1 MKYCKEYIG
10 LFLLVVAV
18 VIAGPFIDAIHDFSA
33 VTGTAAAAAGLDGK
47 NRREGF
53 AADRIPSGEYPRE
66 VDEPL
71 LYPAYPKKGAG
82 YGVVLRENDSVNNS
96 KLYPVAANLGNYDQA
111 TNNVRNWVT
120 PDNGSCRPAGMCGA
134 LYESKPAEE
143 YNVPEPLPFDHPER
157 RVGFYAARSAASS
170 L

>member
-1 MKYCKEYIG
+1 MEYYKEYIG

-18 VIAGPFIDAIHDFSA
+18 VIAGPLIDAIHDFSA
-33 VTGTAAAAAGLDGK
+33 VTGAAGLDRK

-111 TNNVRNWVT
+111 TNNVRDWVT

-157 RVGFYAARSAASS
+157 RVGFYAASSAASS
-170 L
+170 PL